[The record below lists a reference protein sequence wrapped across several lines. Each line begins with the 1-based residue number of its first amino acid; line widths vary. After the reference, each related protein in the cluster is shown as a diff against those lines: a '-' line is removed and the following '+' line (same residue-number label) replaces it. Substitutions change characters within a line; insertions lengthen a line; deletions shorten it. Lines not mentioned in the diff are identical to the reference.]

1 MTDTLRRDHRRW
13 GASSWALVTCVAT
26 SACIGTIG
34 DRDEDRGPDEPSGG
48 GTTEVTPEVDLTAKS
63 GLRRLTVHEYNS
75 VLRDL
80 LYDGSAPAVQQ
91 LPEDV
96 HTPFDNDYTNQH
108 PSSTLILGA
117 EILAADSAAALLTKP
132 AKRDLVVGCAPA
144 GPDDSECFRSFVESF
159 GRRALRRRLSAPEV
173 DRFAELQSFGVTAG
187 DFYVGVDTALRAF
200 LQHPEFLYRVEIGTP
215 VAEVPG
221 LFRLSDWE
229 VATRLS
235 FLVWGSAPD
244 DWLLDLAEA
253 GQLRDPEQVR
263 AVAVEMLADPRARA
277 TVSRFHALWMGY
289 EQTVIGGELGA
300 AMQEETSALLS
311 RVIFE
316 EERGW
321 QEIFTAEETFVG
333 DMLAEH
339 YGMSLPQSAD
349 PVWTSYQGTGRK
361 GILSHGTFLS
371 SAAKFD
377 DTSPTMRGLAIRT
390 RLFCQVV
397 PPPPQDVPTD
407 DPPPE
412 TEEAVCK
419 WDRYEMH
426 RQGGCAGC
434 HSLMDPV
441 GFGLE
446 NYDREGKYRT
456 HDIGHPEC
464 PIDGIGELAG
474 IGAFEGPAGLAEL
487 MVESGL
493 LNRCVSE
500 QLYRYAVGRSE
511 LEELD
516 RQFIDLL
523 VDRVANAQSF
533 RFSDLLLEIVSSES
547 FGYRR
552 EDPGSTATG
561 EEQGQ

>member
-1 MTDTLRRDHRRW
+1 
-13 GASSWALVTCVAT
+13 
-26 SACIGTIG
+26 
-34 DRDEDRGPDEPSGG
+34 
-48 GTTEVTPEVDLTAKS
+48 
-63 GLRRLTVHEYNS
+63 
-75 VLRDL
+75 
-80 LYDGSAPAVQQ
+80 
-91 LPEDV
+91 
-96 HTPFDNDYTNQH
+96 
-108 PSSTLILGA
+108 
-117 EILAADSAAALLTKP
+117 
-132 AKRDLVVGCAPA
+132 
-144 GPDDSECFRSFVESF
+144 
-159 GRRALRRRLSAPEV
+159 
-173 DRFAELQSFGVTAG
+173 
-187 DFYVGVDTALRAF
+187 
-200 LQHPEFLYRVEIGTP
+200 
-215 VAEVPG
+215 
-221 LFRLSDWE
+221 
-229 VATRLS
+229 
-235 FLVWGSAPD
+235 
-244 DWLLDLAEA
+244 
-253 GQLRDPEQVR
+253 
-263 AVAVEMLADPRARA
+263 
-277 TVSRFHALWMGY
+277 
-289 EQTVIGGELGA
+289 
-300 AMQEETSALLS
+300 MQEETSALLS

-552 EDPGSTATG
+552 EDPGSAATG